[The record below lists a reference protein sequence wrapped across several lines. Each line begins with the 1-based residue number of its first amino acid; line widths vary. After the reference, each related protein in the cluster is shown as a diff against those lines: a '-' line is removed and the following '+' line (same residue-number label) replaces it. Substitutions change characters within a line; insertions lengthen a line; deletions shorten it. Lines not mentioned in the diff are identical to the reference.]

1 MRGIELEYP
10 HRDVPDFGK
19 ILRGLPLEN
28 HQIVIPDSTIYRN
41 GIEAARPQEVNWDSI
56 LNLSQKDALVLRMI
70 LQCFPKGAAIC
81 DISTYTDFLSS
92 DCDFLFL
99 VCDCYYIE
107 IYSKK
112 SSWLQQILENVQEIE
127 GIKVSI
133 KTDETDGRVRM
144 YV

>member
-10 HRDVPDFGK
+10 FESVPDFGK

-28 HQIVIPDSTIYRN
+28 HQIVIPDTIIYCN
-41 GIEAARPQEVNWDSI
+41 GIKAARPQEVTWDSI
-56 LNLSQKDALVLRMI
+56 LNLSQKGTVVLQMI
-70 LQCFPKGAAIC
+70 LQCFQKGAVIC

-92 DCDFLFL
+92 ECDFLFL

-107 IYSKK
+107 VYSKEA
-112 SSWLQQILENVQEIE
+112 SWLHQILENVEGIE
-127 GIKVSI
+127 GIKVTI
-133 KTDETDGRVRM
+133 KTDKTDGRVRM

>member
-10 HRDVPDFGK
+10 YKNPPDFRK

-28 HQIVIPDSTIYRN
+28 HQIVIPDSTVYCN
-41 GIEAARPQEVNWDSI
+41 GIGTVRPQEVNWDSI
-56 LNLSQKDALVLRMI
+56 LNLSQKGTLVLRMI

-107 IYSKK
+107 IYSKE
-112 SSWLQQILENVQEIE
+112 SSWLQKILENIQGIE
-127 GIKVSI
+127 EIKVSI